1 MRSLRSRSL
10 TFAWIAVGALAGG
23 LLVEVAWYAT
33 SHNLM
38 AGLLTDLAGQASA
51 QEVAPPGPATPA
63 PTTSRRPTG
72 EVTEITA
79 DPAAFTLRAED
90 GTLTTYRVLDTTVF
104 MAGHDRP
111 YRFELLKQGD
121 QVVVRGGGAGKA
133 DPAAA
138 ASAPTQVG
146 KGKRKQAQ
154 PIGAEDGELIAR
166 QVMVRPAGEKIKGK
180 QGQAASAPADAD
192 DGGSDAT
199 RK

>member
-1 MRSLRSRSL
+1 MRLLRSRSL
-10 TFAWIAVGALAGG
+10 AFAWLAAGALAGG
-23 LLVEVAWYAT
+23 LLVGSAWYAT
-33 SHNLM
+33 SHNLT
-38 AGLLTDLAGQASA
+38 AGLLTNLAGQASA
-51 QEVAPPGPATPA
+51 QEVAPPGPAAPA

-121 QVVVRGGGAGKA
+121 QVVVRGGGAGKV

-138 ASAPTQVG
+138 ASASAQAG
-146 KGKRKQAQ
+146 KGKGKQAQ
-154 PIGAEDGELIAR
+154 PTSAQDGELIAR
-166 QVMVRPAGEKIKGK
+166 QVMVRPAGEKVKGK
-180 QGQAASAPADAD
+180 KGQAASAPANAD
-192 DGGSDAT
+192 DGGSDGT
-199 RK
+199 RQ

>member
-23 LLVEVAWYAT
+23 LLVGSSWYAT
-33 SHNLM
+33 SHDLT
-38 AGLLTDLAGQASA
+38 AGLLTNLAGQASA
-51 QEVAPPGPATPA
+51 QEVAPPGPAAPP

-72 EVTEITA
+72 EVTEITP

-121 QVVVRGGGAGKA
+121 QVVVRGGGAGKV
-133 DPAAA
+133 DPAAS

-146 KGKRKQAQ
+146 KGKGKQAQ
-154 PIGAEDGELIAR
+154 PIGVAEVELIAR
-166 QVMVRPAGEKIKGK
+166 QVMVRPAGEKVKGK
-180 QGQAASAPADAD
+180 KGQAASAPADAD

-199 RK
+199 RQ